1 MKWTRVA
8 AMGDVPEDGTLFV
21 RVDRTPICLY
31 NVGGEI
37 LATHD
42 TCTHGQASLAEG
54 FILDGDKIE
63 CPLHQ
68 GLFEIR
74 TGKAVGAPCVVDV
87 AVFPVKVEDGAVLVG
102 TAE

>member
-8 AMGDVPEDGTLFV
+8 AVADVPEDGTLFV
-21 RVDRTPICLY
+21 RVDGTPICLY
-31 NVGGEI
+31 NVEGEI
-37 LATHD
+37 CATHD

-54 FILDGDKIE
+54 FIVDGKHIE

-68 GLFEIR
+68 GLFDIR
-74 TGKAVGAPCVVDV
+74 TGRAVSAPCVVDV
-87 AVFPVKVEDGAVLVG
+87 AVYRVKVEGDDVLVE